1 MIIFWTCRKASLE
14 KESYDLFFRCTE
26 TFIICPGITAETA
39 VVTNWFEQV
48 KNVPRNV
55 EVGTMISMAVLDVL
69 DESKGSKS
77 SVLHEGTELPLGE
90 EAHERLL
97 EEKGFWRRAESMQ
110 ADDEPWEELRDQHVE
125 NGDCD
130 QVGFSHPDRAAYG
143 GIGHLCACDPT
154 GTTLVSREAVTTDE
168 EEEETEEER
177 NEDRDY
183 IRCLEAVAL
192 FAQDQAAG
200 LISRK
205 TKFALDHLRGVEDN
219 GAERRAKR
227 SRGLA
232 QRQSESRR

>member
-1 MIIFWTCRKASLE
+1 ML
-14 KESYDLFFRCTE
+14 
-26 TFIICPGITAETA
+26 
-39 VVTNWFEQV
+39 
-48 KNVPRNV
+48 
-55 EVGTMISMAVLDVL
+55 SMAVLDVL

-110 ADDEPWEELRDQHVE
+110 ADDEPWEELRDRHVE
-125 NGDCD
+125 NDDCD
-130 QVGFSHPDRAAYG
+130 QVGFCNPDRATYG
-143 GIGHLCACDPT
+143 GIGHLSACDPT
-154 GTTLVSREAVTTDE
+154 GTSLVSREAVTTDE
-168 EEEETEEER
+168 EEEEEEVER
-177 NEDRDY
+177 NDDRDY

-200 LISRK
+200 LTAWEK
-205 TKFALDHLRGVEDN
+205 EFALDRLRGVEDN

-232 QRQSESRR
+232 GPEGRPARRSRVK

>member
-1 MIIFWTCRKASLE
+1 MLSKA
-14 KESYDLFFRCTE
+14 
-26 TFIICPGITAETA
+26 
-39 VVTNWFEQV
+39 
-48 KNVPRNV
+48 
-55 EVGTMISMAVLDVL
+55 VL
-69 DESKGSKS
+69 DESKGSRS
-77 SVLHEGTELPLGE
+77 SVLHEGTELSLYDE

-97 EEKGFWRRAESMQ
+97 EEEDFWRRAESLQ

-130 QVGFSHPDRAAYG
+130 QVGFSHPDRATYG
-143 GIGHLCACDPT
+143 GIDHLSACDPT
-154 GTTLVSREAVTTDE
+154 GTSLVSREAVTTDE
-168 EEEETEEER
+168 EEEEEEVER
-177 NEDRDY
+177 NDDRDY

-232 QRQSESRR
+232 GPEGRPARRSRVK